1 MADPIAGPGER
12 DLGLL
17 LRSMRPRL
25 HGPVYLFA
33 TLPEGQE
40 LPDGMRPILRFHESE
55 GVTVIVEHAAAVAA
69 GLAGVFPC
77 RMITLEV
84 HSALDAA
91 GFLAAVTACL
101 AAEGIGVNPVAAFH
115 HDHLFVP
122 RDRAEE
128 AMRALRGL
136 AARHGQEVTP

>member
-1 MADPIAGPGER
+1 MADPIVGSSER
-12 DLGLL
+12 DFGLL

-40 LPDGMRPILRFHESE
+40 LPEGVRPILRFHETE
-55 GVTVIVEHAAAVAA
+55 GVTVVVEHGAAVAA

-84 HSALDAA
+84 HSALDAV

-122 RDRAEE
+122 RDRAEA
-128 AMRALRGL
+128 AMRALRDL
-136 AARHGQEVTP
+136 AARHAQEATP